1 MSYTMTDIHHMQVW
15 IFRKA
20 QVKWNVSPQKC
31 VQLFK
36 KHEIFKYISECYE
49 LLHVSSYDSALAE
62 VEEILRANGEQII
75 RSDRYEH
82 QS

>member
-49 LLHVSSYDSALAE
+49 LLHVITADM
-62 VEEILRANGEQII
+62 Q
-75 RSDRYEH
+75 
-82 QS
+82 